1 LRQDSSSALEDRP
14 CAPQQYFGKGK
25 EMKITVRGAGGGE
38 VTGSAYLVQTRD
50 AKVLV
55 DCGLFQGTRKVENY
69 NRMPK
74 KGDFEKLDSVVLT
87 HAHLDHTGRLP
98 LLTRAGYAGPIY
110 ATPATI
116 DFADLIL
123 NDSAHL
129 QQSDVERENRRRR
142 RTGQPLLDPLY
153 EQRDVE
159 RLRPLYKKLAYDK
172 PTPLAPGIS
181 VRAVEAGHML
191 GSVSLELKVEDGGKK
206 KVVIFSGDLGPR
218 GAPLHRD
225 YVPFEKAD
233 VVFMES
239 TYGDRDHRSLKETA
253 VETRKVVKQAVNA
266 GAKILVPTFAVGR
279 TQLLLYLLAG
289 AFQRGTLPPF
299 PIYIDSPMAI
309 QATKLYA
316 KHVELFDDEALAMQ
330 QSGELR
336 EQLDTAKFCPTAN
349 DSRALND
356 VQGPCLIMAGA
367 GMCTGG
373 RILHHF
379 RHNLARPG
387 TTVLFVGYQG
397 HGSLGRMI
405 VDGKPTVTIFGEK
418 IPVRASVHTFGGL
431 SGHAGQT
438 DLLRWLDSFAA
449 SGPRV
454 FLTHG
459 EERGR
464 KPLGKLIKDRHQLRV
479 DYPGL
484 NDTIEI

>member
-1 LRQDSSSALEDRP
+1 
-14 CAPQQYFGKGK
+14 
-25 EMKITVRGAGGGE
+25 MKITFHGAAGGE

-50 AKVLV
+50 ANVLV
-55 DCGLFQGTRKVENY
+55 DLGLFQGANKVENY
-69 NRMPK
+69 NRIPK
-74 KGDFEKLDSVVLT
+74 KGVFRKLHAVVLT

-98 LLTRAGYAGPIY
+98 LLTKAGYNGPIY

-123 NDSAHL
+123 RDSAHL
-129 QQSDVERENRRRR
+129 QKSDVERQNRRRQR
-142 RTGQPLLDPLY
+142 MGQPLLDSLY
-153 EQRDVE
+153 EQQDVDH
-159 RLRPLYKKLAYDK
+159 LRPLYKTLGYDE
-172 PTPLAPGIS
+172 PMPLAPGIV

-191 GSVSLELKVEDGGKK
+191 GSVSLELTVDDEGKK

-225 YVPFEKAD
+225 YVPFQKAD
-233 VVFMES
+233 FVFMES
-239 TYGDRDHRSLKETA
+239 TYGDRDHRSLNETA
-253 VETRKVVKQAVNA
+253 IETREVINKAVQA
-266 GAKILVPTFAVGR
+266 GAKILVPVFAVGR

-289 AFQRGTLPPF
+289 AFKRGTIPPF
-299 PIYIDSPMAI
+299 PIFIDSPMAI

-316 KHVELFDDEALAMQ
+316 KHVELFDQEALAMQ

-336 EQLDTAKFCPTAN
+336 DELETVKFCPTAD
-349 DSRALND
+349 DSKALND
-356 VQGPCLIMAGA
+356 VNGACMIMAGA

-379 RHNLARPG
+379 RHNLARSG

-431 SGHAGQT
+431 SGHAGQS
-438 DLLRWLDSFAA
+438 DLVRWLECVAA

-464 KPLGKLIKDRHQLRV
+464 KPLEKIITDRFKLRV
-479 DYPGL
+479 DCPGL
-484 NDTIEI
+484 GETIEI

>member
-1 LRQDSSSALEDRP
+1 
-14 CAPQQYFGKGK
+14 
-25 EMKITVRGAGGGE
+25 MKITFHGAAGGE

-50 AKVLV
+50 ANVLV
-55 DCGLFQGTRKVENY
+55 DLGLFQGANKVENY
-69 NRMPK
+69 NRIPK
-74 KGDFEKLDSVVLT
+74 KGVFRKLHAVVLT

-98 LLTRAGYAGPIY
+98 LLTKAGYNGPIY

-123 NDSAHL
+123 RDSAHL
-129 QQSDVERENRRRR
+129 QKSDVERQNRRRQR
-142 RTGQPLLDPLY
+142 MGQPLLDSLY
-153 EQRDVE
+153 EQQDVDH
-159 RLRPLYKKLAYDK
+159 LRPLYKTLGYDE
-172 PTPLAPGIS
+172 PMPLAPGIV

-191 GSVSLELKVEDGGKK
+191 GSVSLELTVDDEGTK

-225 YVPFEKAD
+225 YVPFQKAD
-233 VVFMES
+233 FVFMES
-239 TYGDRDHRSLKETA
+239 TYGDRDHRSLNETA
-253 VETRKVVKQAVNA
+253 IETREVINKAVQA
-266 GAKILVPTFAVGR
+266 GAKILVPVFAVGR

-289 AFQRGTLPPF
+289 AFKRGTIPPF
-299 PIYIDSPMAI
+299 PIFIDSPMAI

-316 KHVELFDDEALAMQ
+316 KHVELFDQEALAMQ

-336 EQLDTAKFCPTAN
+336 DELETVKFCPTAD
-349 DSRALND
+349 DSKALND
-356 VQGPCLIMAGA
+356 VNGACMIMAGA

-379 RHNLARPG
+379 RHNLARSG

-405 VDGKPTVTIFGEK
+405 VDGKPSVTIFGEK

-431 SGHAGQT
+431 SGHAGQS
-438 DLLRWLDSFAA
+438 DLVRWLECVAA

-464 KPLGKLIKDRHQLRV
+464 KPLEKIITDRFKLRV
-479 DYPGL
+479 DCPGL
-484 NDTIEI
+484 GETIEI

>member
-1 LRQDSSSALEDRP
+1 
-14 CAPQQYFGKGK
+14 
-25 EMKITVRGAGGGE
+25 MKISVHGAGGGE
-38 VTGSAYLVQTRD
+38 VTGSAYLVQTPE
-50 AKVLV
+50 ANVLV
-55 DCGLFQGTRKVENY
+55 DLGLFQGASKVENY
-69 NRMPK
+69 NRLPK
-74 KGDFEKLDSVVLT
+74 KGAFDNLDAVVLT

-98 LLTRAGYAGPIY
+98 LLTRAGYQGPIY

-116 DFADLIL
+116 DIADLIL
-123 NDSAHL
+123 KDSAHL
-129 QQSDVERENRRRR
+129 QKADVERQNRRRQR
-142 RTGQPLLDPLY
+142 EGKPPIEPLY
-153 EQRDVE
+153 GQEDVE
-159 RLRPLYKKLAYDK
+159 RLRPLYRPLAYNQ
-172 PTPLAPGIS
+172 PTPLAPGVA
-181 VRAVEAGHML
+181 VRVVEAGHML
-191 GSVSLELKVEDGGKK
+191 GSVSIEMTVEEGGTK

-225 YVPFEKAD
+225 SVPFKHAD
-233 VVFMES
+233 AVFMES
-239 TYGDRDHRSLKETA
+239 TYGDRDHRSLQETA
-253 VETRKVVKQAVNA
+253 VQTREVVKKAVEA
-266 GAKILVPTFAVGR
+266 GGKILVPVFAVGR

-289 AFQRGTLPPF
+289 AFQRGTLSPF

-309 QATKLYA
+309 EATKIYA
-316 KHVELFDDEALAMQ
+316 KHAELFDDEALAMQ

-336 EQLDTAKFCPTAN
+336 EHLETAQFCPTAE
-349 DSRALND
+349 DSRALNSLT
-356 VQGPCLIMAGA
+356 GPCMIMAGA

-379 RHNLARPG
+379 RHNLSRPG
-387 TTVLFVGYQG
+387 TTVLIVGYQG
-397 HGSLGRMI
+397 QGSLGRLL
-405 VDGKPTVTIFGEK
+405 VDGKQAVTIFGEK

-464 KPLGKLIKDRHQLRV
+464 RPLGKIIEERYKLRV

-484 NDTIEI
+484 RETVEL

>member
-1 LRQDSSSALEDRP
+1 
-14 CAPQQYFGKGK
+14 
-25 EMKITVRGAGGGE
+25 MKVTVHGAGGGE
-38 VTGSAYLVQTRD
+38 VTGSAYLLQTHD
-50 AKVLV
+50 ANVLV
-55 DCGLFQGTRKVENY
+55 DFGLFQGARKVENY
-69 NRMPK
+69 NRIPK
-74 KGDFEKLDSVVLT
+74 KGAFAKLDAVILT

-98 LLTRAGYAGPIY
+98 LLTRAGYGGPIH

-123 NDSAHL
+123 NDSARL
-129 QQSDVERENRRRR
+129 QQSDVERQNRKRE
-142 RTGQPLLDPLY
+142 RTGQPLLEPLY
-153 EQRDVE
+153 EQKDVE
-159 RLRPLYKKLAYDK
+159 GLRPLYKTLGYDQ
-172 PTPLAPGIS
+172 PTPLAPGVT

-191 GSVSLELKVEDGGKK
+191 GSASLEMTVDDEGQK

-225 YVPFEKAD
+225 YVPFQRAD

-239 TYGDRDHRSLKETA
+239 TYGDRDHRSLNETA
-253 VETRKVVKQAVNA
+253 VETREVIKKAVEA
-266 GAKILVPTFAVGR
+266 GGKILVPVFAVGR
-279 TQLLLYLLAG
+279 TQLLMYLLAG
-289 AFQRGTLPPF
+289 AFHRGTLTPF

-309 QATKLYA
+309 QATKLYG
-316 KHVELFDDEALAMQ
+316 KHVELFDDEALAMMK
-330 QSGELR
+330 SGELR
-336 EQLDTAKFCPTAN
+336 QELETVQFCPSAA

-356 VQGPCLIMAGA
+356 VKGACMIMAGA

-379 RHNLARPG
+379 RHNLARRE

-405 VDGKPTVTIFGEK
+405 VDGKETVTIFGEK

-431 SGHAGQT
+431 SGHAGQA
-438 DLLRWLDSFAA
+438 DLLRWLGSFAA

-464 KPLGKLIKDRHQLRV
+464 KPLGKLIQERHKLQV

-484 NDTIEI
+484 NETIEI

>member
-1 LRQDSSSALEDRP
+1 
-14 CAPQQYFGKGK
+14 
-25 EMKITVRGAGGGE
+25 MKITIYGAGGGE
-38 VTGSAYLVQTRD
+38 VTGSAYLLQTPE
-50 AKVLV
+50 ANVLI
-55 DCGLFQGTRKVENY
+55 DFGLFQGANKLENY
-69 NRMPK
+69 NRIPK
-74 KGDFEKLDSVVLT
+74 KGAFDKLHAVVLT

-110 ATPATI
+110 ATPATM
-116 DFADLIL
+116 DFTDLIL
-123 NDSAHL
+123 SDSAHL
-129 QQSDVERENRRRR
+129 QQADVERQNRKRERM
-142 RTGQPLLDPLY
+142 GQPLLEPLY
-153 EQRDVE
+153 EQKDVD
-159 RLRPLYKKLAYDK
+159 RLRPLYKELGYNQ
-172 PTPLAPGIS
+172 PIQVAPGVT

-191 GSVSLELKVEDGGKK
+191 GSVSLELTVEDEGKK
-206 KVVIFSGDLGPR
+206 KVGIFSGDLGPR

-233 VVFMES
+233 FVFMES
-239 TYGDRDHRSLKETA
+239 TYGDRDHKSLKDTA
-253 VETRKVVKQAVNA
+253 VETREVIKKAVEENS
-266 GAKILVPTFAVGR
+266 KILVPVFAVGR

-289 AFQRGTLPPF
+289 AFQRGMLPHF

-309 QATKLYA
+309 KATDLYA
-316 KHVELFDDEALAMQ
+316 KHAELFDEEALAMR

-336 EQLDTAKFCPTAN
+336 EQLETVKFCPTAD

-356 VQGPCLIMAGA
+356 VKGPCLIMAGA

-379 RHNLARPG
+379 RHNLSRPG
-387 TTVLFVGYQG
+387 TTVIFVGYQG
-397 HGSLGRMI
+397 YGSLGRMI
-405 VDGKPTVTIFGEK
+405 VDGKKSVTIFGEK

-438 DLLRWLDSFAA
+438 DLMRWLGSFAA

-464 KPLGKLIKDRHQLRV
+464 KPLGKLIEERHKLRV
-479 DYPGL
+479 DYPDL
-484 NDTIEI
+484 HETIVI

>member
-1 LRQDSSSALEDRP
+1 
-14 CAPQQYFGKGK
+14 
-25 EMKITVRGAGGGE
+25 MKITVHGAGGGE
-38 VTGSAYLVQTRD
+38 VTGSAYLVETAE
-50 AKVLV
+50 AKILV
-55 DCGLFQGTRKVENY
+55 DCGLFQGARKVENY
-69 NRMPK
+69 NRIPRR
-74 KGDFEKLDSVVLT
+74 GAFTKLDAVVLT

-98 LLTRAGYAGPIY
+98 LLTRAGYNGPIY

-123 NDSAHL
+123 KDSAHL
-129 QQSDVERENRRRR
+129 QRSDVERQNRRRQR
-142 RTGQPLLDPLY
+142 MGQPLLDPLY
-153 EQRDVE
+153 EQQDVE
-159 RLRPLYKKLAYDK
+159 NLHPLYKKLSYAA
-172 PTPLAPGIS
+172 PTLLAPGMI

-191 GSVSLELKVEDGGKK
+191 GSVSLELTVEDEGKE
-206 KVVIFSGDLGPR
+206 KVVLFSGDLGPR

-225 YVPFEKAD
+225 YVPLQKAD
-233 VVFMES
+233 FVFMES

-253 VETRKVVKQAVNA
+253 RETREVVKKAVQAH
-266 GAKILVPTFAVGR
+266 AKILVPVFAVGR

-289 AFQRGTLPPF
+289 AFKRGTLPRF

-316 KHVELFDDEALAMQ
+316 KHAELFDDEALAMQ
-330 QSGELR
+330 KSGELR
-336 EQLDTAKFCPTAN
+336 TELDSVQFCPTAD
-349 DSRALND
+349 DSRALNE
-356 VQGPCLIMAGA
+356 VQGPCMIMAGA

-379 RHNLARPG
+379 RHNLALPG

-405 VDGKPTVTIFGEK
+405 VDGKESITIFGEK

-431 SGHAGQT
+431 SGHAGQS
-438 DLLRWLDSFAA
+438 DLLRWLEGIAD

-459 EERGR
+459 EERAR
-464 KPLGKLIKDRHQLRV
+464 KPLGKIIKERYKLRV
-479 DYPGL
+479 DYPEWSE
-484 NDTIEI
+484 TIEL

>member
-1 LRQDSSSALEDRP
+1 ML
-14 CAPQQYFGKGK
+14 
-25 EMKITVRGAGGGE
+25 
-38 VTGSAYLVQTRD
+38 QTPE
-50 AKVLV
+50 ANVLV
-55 DCGLFQGTRKVENY
+55 DFGLFQGAHKIENY
-69 NRMPK
+69 NRIPK
-74 KGDFEKLDSVVLT
+74 KGAFEKLNAVILTHAHLDLT

-98 LLTRAGYAGPIY
+98 LLTRAGYSGPIY

-116 DFADLIL
+116 DFAELIL

-129 QQSDVERENRRRR
+129 QQSDVERQNRRRER
-142 RTGQPLLDPLY
+142 MGQPLLEPLY
-153 EQRDVE
+153 EQHDVE
-159 RLRPLYKKLAYDK
+159 RLRPLYKKLGYNE
-172 PTPLAPGIS
+172 PTSLAPGIT

-191 GSVSLELKVEDGGKK
+191 GSASLEFTIEDEGKK

-225 YVPFEKAD
+225 YVPFQRAD
-233 VVFMES
+233 FVFMES
-239 TYGDRDHRSLKETA
+239 TYGDRDHRSLNETA
-253 VETRKVVKQAVNA
+253 IETREVIKKAVDA
-266 GAKILVPTFAVGR
+266 GAKILVPVFAVGR

-289 AFQRGTLPPF
+289 AFKRGTLTPF

-309 QATKLYA
+309 EATKLYG

-336 EQLDTAKFCPTAN
+336 AELDTVKFCPTAN
-349 DSRALND
+349 DSRALNN
-356 VQGPCLIMAGA
+356 VKGPCMIMAGA

-431 SGHAGQT
+431 SGHAGQS
-438 DLLRWLDSFAA
+438 DLLRWLGSFAA

-464 KPLGKLIKDRHQLRV
+464 KPLGKLIEEKYKLHV
-479 DYPGL
+479 DYPKL
-484 NDTIEI
+484 HETIEI

>member
-1 LRQDSSSALEDRP
+1 V
-14 CAPQQYFGKGK
+14 
-25 EMKITVRGAGGGE
+25 KITVHGAGGGE
-38 VTGSAYLVQTRD
+38 VTGSAYRVQTRD
-50 AKVLV
+50 ANVLI
-55 DCGLFQGTRKVENY
+55 DCGLFQGARKLENY
-69 NRMPK
+69 NRIPK
-74 KGDFEKLDSVVLT
+74 VGAFTKLNAVVLT

-98 LLTRAGYAGPIY
+98 LLTKAGYAGPIY

-123 NDSAHL
+123 SDSAHL
-129 QQSDVERENRRRR
+129 QKSDVERQNRRRQR
-142 RTGQPLLDPLY
+142 MGQPLLDPLY
-153 EQRDVE
+153 DQPDVD
-159 RLRPLYKKLAYDK
+159 RVRPLYKKLGYDVS
-172 PTPLAPGIS
+172 TPVAPGIT

-191 GSVSLELKVEDGGKK
+191 GSVSLELTVEDEGKK
-206 KVVIFSGDLGPR
+206 KIVIFSGDLGPR

-225 YVPFEKAD
+225 YTPFEKAD
-233 VVFMES
+233 FVFMES

-253 VETRKVVKQAVNA
+253 IETREVIKKAVKS
-266 GAKILVPTFAVGR
+266 GSRILVPVFAVGR

-289 AFQRGTLPPF
+289 AFKRASLAPF

-309 QATKLYA
+309 KATKLYG
-316 KHVELFDDEALAMQ
+316 KHVELFDDEALAMLK
-330 QSGELR
+330 SGELR
-336 EQLDTAKFCPTAN
+336 DKLESVQFCPTAEE
-349 DSRALND
+349 SRALND
-356 VQGPCLIMAGA
+356 VKGACMIMAGA

-379 RHNLARPG
+379 RHNLAKPG

-405 VDGKPTVTIFGEK
+405 VDGKESVTIFGEK

-438 DLLRWLDSFAA
+438 DLFRWLESFAG
-449 SGPRV
+449 SNPRV

-464 KPLGKLIKDRHQLRV
+464 KPLSKIIKDRLKLRV
-479 DYPGL
+479 DCPGL
-484 NDTIEI
+484 GEGIEI